1 MAARAIE
8 QEMYTYFMQLND
20 EQKKSVVKMIKTF
33 IKGNP
38 PDNKRITIEQYNL
51 ELEEADRRI
60 AAGDFITQEE
70 LEEEMKTW

>member
-20 EQKKSVVKMIKTF
+20 EQKKSVVKMIKIFT
-33 IKGNP
+33 KGNP

-51 ELEEADRRI
+51 ELEEAEQQI
-60 AAGDFITQEE
+60 KAGNFVTQEE